1 MTMKNQVIIEDN
13 QKKLIDMVQ
22 KIEKIYYLIKNKL
35 MKFLIKQKMN

>member
-1 MTMKNQVIIEDN
+1 MMKNQVIIEDN

-22 KIEKIYYLIKNKL
+22 KIEKIYYLIKNKQ

>member
-1 MTMKNQVIIEDN
+1 MIMKNQVIIEDN
-13 QKKLIDMVQ
+13 QKKLTDMVQ

>member
-1 MTMKNQVIIEDN
+1 MIMKNQVIIEDN